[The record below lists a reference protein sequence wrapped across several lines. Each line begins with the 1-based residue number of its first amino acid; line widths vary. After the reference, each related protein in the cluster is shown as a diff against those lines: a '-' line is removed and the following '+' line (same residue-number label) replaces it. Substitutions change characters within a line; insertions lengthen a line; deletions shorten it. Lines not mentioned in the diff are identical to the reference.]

1 MTKILYVS
9 SLCSE
14 NMLKYIFETAVQKPE
29 QAAQKFHRL
38 LTQGFALNLDQ
49 CSIQTLSSIPVT
61 PVNHKKKFWFH
72 SSERINGVEFKYI
85 PMLNIPIFKNIGVF
99 IYTFFKVLFWSWFRI
114 GQKKMILCD
123 VLNFTVA
130 FASFLASKL
139 SFTKNVTIVTDLPH
153 NMLHT
158 DNVQQGMA
166 ANLYHKLTTFILY
179 RFDAYVL
186 LTEQMNAVVNPKNRP
201 YMIMEGLVDITM
213 ESSENTIAKKSKEKI
228 FIYAGGLFEKYGVKT
243 LIDAFLKLENQE
255 ARLHLYGNGDMVKGM
270 EGFMQK
276 DTRIVYMGMVPNTIV
291 VADQLAATLLINP
304 RPTTEEFTKFS
315 FPSKNMEYMVSGTP
329 MVTTHLPGMPDEY
342 LDYVF
347 LFEDESVDGMS
358 KTLETILSKSKEELH
373 EFAAEAKA
381 FVIQKKNNQV
391 QAGRI
396 LEFMNS

>member
-153 NMLHT
+153 NMLNT

-166 ANLYHKLTTFILY
+166 ANLYHKLTTFMLY

-186 LTEQMNAVVNPKNRP
+186 LTEQMNAVVNPKNKP
-201 YMIMEGLVDITM
+201 HMIMEGLVDITM

-276 DTRIVYMGMVPNTIV
+276 DTRIVYMGMVPNTTV
-291 VADQLAATLLINP
+291 VANQLAATLLINP